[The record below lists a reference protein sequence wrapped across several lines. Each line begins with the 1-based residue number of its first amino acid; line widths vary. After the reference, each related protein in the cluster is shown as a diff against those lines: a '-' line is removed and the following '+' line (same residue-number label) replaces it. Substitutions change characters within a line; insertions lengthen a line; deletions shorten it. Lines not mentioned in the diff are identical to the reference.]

1 MVRRAEGAAER
12 GKGAAVA
19 GAIRARRVS
28 VARHKRA
35 RGGQGSLGKKEG
47 DGPSKK
53 DPSREWL
60 EPRMA
65 RA

>member
-12 GKGAAVA
+12 GKGADVA

-35 RGGQGSLGKKEG
+35 REGQEPIGEEEG
-47 DGPSKK
+47 DDGRVAEGDEPSKK
-53 DPSREWL
+53 DPSRE
-60 EPRMA
+60 
-65 RA
+65 

>member
-1 MVRRAEGAAER
+1 MPGVRLMVRRAEGAAER

-35 RGGQGSLGKKEG
+35 RGGGQEPLGEKEG

-53 DPSREWL
+53 DPSRE
-60 EPRMA
+60 
-65 RA
+65 